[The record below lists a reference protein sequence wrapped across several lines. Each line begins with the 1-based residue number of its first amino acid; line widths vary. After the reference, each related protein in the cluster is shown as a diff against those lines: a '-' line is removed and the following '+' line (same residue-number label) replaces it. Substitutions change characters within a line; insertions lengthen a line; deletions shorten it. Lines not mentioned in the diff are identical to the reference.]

1 MRLWRCARRFLSSVA
16 CDEGRK
22 VKGLGG
28 CRRTEMHAKRAN
40 TSPPNYNQTNA
51 VWLSRMY
58 SLQPLTHSSSV
69 LTSIGLLMYLSL
81 SLKVRCKTLNDADPF
96 TS

>member
-1 MRLWRCARRFLSSVA
+1 M

-28 CRRTEMHAKRAN
+28 CQRTEMHAKRAN
-40 TSPPNYNQTNA
+40 TSPPNYNQTNP
-51 VWLSRMY
+51 VWHSRMY

-69 LTSIGLLMYLSL
+69 LTFIGLLMYL

-96 TS
+96 RS